1 MRKVGLSFCFLLLI
15 FLSHGQ
21 DIDVLH
27 YRFQIEL
34 SDLTDSIYGQADVDY
49 LILKPQNY
57 IALDLTQSNH
67 KGMTVQAV
75 RGAHITGFTQKNNQ
89 LIISLDH
96 NYNPRKQTLRIMY
109 SGIPSDGLIISNN
122 KFQERTFFADNWPDR
137 AHNWIP
143 CHDVPFDKASF
154 EFIVIAPAHYNVVSN
169 GYKKEERAWPR
180 QKKLTH
186 WIEEVPLSTKVM
198 VIGAARMAVKEF
210 PDSPDSIPITAWVYP
225 QDSAKGFYDYSVA
238 PSILKFFSS
247 FIGPFPYNKL
257 ANVQS
262 KTIFGGMENASA
274 IFYSEQSVTGTRIWE
289 DIIAHEIAHQ
299 WFGDMVSEK
308 SFSHLWL
315 SEGFATY
322 LADLYISF
330 RYGAD
335 SAISRLEKER
345 NEVIKFNQI
354 NHHCIVDTSSNLLSL
369 LNVNSYQKGAWVL
382 HMLRNET
389 GDSLFQK
396 IIRTFYEQYKGRN
409 ADSRDFE
416 LVVKNVCRQDY
427 RWFFDQWL
435 YRPGIPEINLGW
447 KFYTRA
453 GPNANH
459 LQLNFKKKGS
469 FIFHRPLEIM
479 LIYEDGTNEKKS
491 FDVNKEN
498 SFFTVRLKKKPSR
511 IVLDPG
517 KRLLFIGTS
526 QPL

>member
-1 MRKVGLSFCFLLLI
+1 MRKLGLSFCFVFFFLLL
-15 FLSHGQ
+15 FGQ

-34 SDLTDSIYGQADVDY
+34 SDLTDSIYGQADVDF
-49 LILKPQNY
+49 LLSKPQSH
-57 IALDLTQSNH
+57 IALDLTQSKQ

-75 RGAHITGFTQKNNQ
+75 SGAHVVSFMQKNNQ
-89 LIISLDH
+89 LIIGLDQ
-96 NYNPRKQTLRIMY
+96 NYERHKQTMRIIY

-143 CHDVPFDKASF
+143 CHDVPYDKASF
-154 EFIVIAPAHYNVVSN
+154 EFIVIAPEHYNIVSN
-169 GYKKEERAWPR
+169 GFKKEERVWPPH
-180 QKKLTH
+180 KKLTH

-198 VIGAARMAVKEF
+198 VIGVARLVVKEF
-210 PDSPDSIPITAWVYP
+210 PDSPDSIPVSAWVFP
-225 QDSAKGFYDYSVA
+225 QDSIKGFYDYGVA
-238 PSILKFFSS
+238 PSILKFFSN

-274 IFYSEQSVTGTRIWE
+274 IFYSEQSVTGSRSWE

-322 LADLYISF
+322 FTDLYISS
-330 RYGAD
+330 RYGVD
-335 SAISRLEKER
+335 SANARLEKER
-345 NEVIKFNQI
+345 NEIIQFNTI
-354 NHHCIVDTSSNLLSL
+354 NHHCIVDTASNLLSL
-369 LNVNSYQKGAWVL
+369 LNINSYQKGAWVL

-396 IIRTFYEQYKGRN
+396 IIRTFYKQYKGGN

-416 LVVKNVCRQDY
+416 LVVKTVCHQDY
-427 RWFFDQWL
+427 KWFFDQWL

-447 KFYTRA
+447 KFYYNSLPKSNR
-453 GPNANH
+453 

-469 FIFHRPLEIM
+469 FIFHRPFEIL
-479 LIYEDGTNEKKS
+479 LIYEDGTREMKS
-491 FDVNKEN
+491 FNINKEN
-498 SFFTVRLKKKPSR
+498 SQYTVGMKKKPSL

-517 KRLLFIGTS
+517 KRVLFKGTALS
-526 QPL
+526 L